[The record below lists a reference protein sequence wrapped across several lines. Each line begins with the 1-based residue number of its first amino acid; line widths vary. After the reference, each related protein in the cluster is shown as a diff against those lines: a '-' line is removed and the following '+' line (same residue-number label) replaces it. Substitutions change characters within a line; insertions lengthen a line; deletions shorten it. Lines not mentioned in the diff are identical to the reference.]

1 MGLHPSKD
9 ASQDFDN
16 GSLIPTGIY
25 ASSVHDYDY
34 PTVRNLILQR
44 RMAPFYRGQQDLNSV
59 NSNESSEVDE
69 PIGSKIQEKP
79 GSHHSLIFMHPKTLL
94 WPKYRTHRKESLPQ
108 PPPVYKDAVECPIC
122 FLYYP
127 PNINY
132 ARCCHQPICTE
143 CFVHIRAPESGLT
156 AATCPF
162 CVEPNFGIEYCP
174 PSPRDCETV
183 DRSVGEHGIVT
194 IDRIRPQHTRIHST
208 RHHHHQRDAGLGS
221 ATGSTRR
228 IIVRPDGSDLGP
240 FTSAGR
246 DYRAYLNAVR
256 QMNMDLEELMV
267 MEAIRLSLMEQSAD
281 SSQSAESS
289 ESTSDSTT
297 SDTTQSI
304 QEQPLE
310 L

>member
-9 ASQDFDN
+9 ASQALDN

-25 ASSVHDYDY
+25 ASAIHDYDY

-44 RMAPFYRGQQDLNSV
+44 RMAPFYRGQQDLNPID
-59 NSNESSEVDE
+59 SNASSEVDE
-69 PIGSKIQEKP
+69 SIGSKIQEKP
-79 GSHHSLIFMHPKTLL
+79 GSHQSLIFMHPKMLL
-94 WPKYRTHRKESLPQ
+94 WSKYRPHRKSFSPQ
-108 PPPVYKDAVECPIC
+108 QPPVYKDAVECPIC

-162 CVEPNFGIEYCP
+162 CVESNFGIEYHP
-174 PSPRDCETV
+174 PSSMDGESMDC
-183 DRSVGEHGIVT
+183 SAGEHGVVT
-194 IDRIRPQHTRIHST
+194 IDRIRPQHTRIRST
-208 RHHHHQRDAGLGS
+208 RHHHHQRDAGISS

-228 IIVRPDGSDLGP
+228 IVVRPNGGDVGH

-246 DYRAYLNAVR
+246 DYRDYLTAVR

-267 MEAIRLSLMEQSAD
+267 MEAIRLSLMEQSTD
-281 SSQSAESS
+281 SS
-289 ESTSDSTT
+289 ESTAGST
-297 SDTTQSI
+297 SPDTNQSL
-304 QEQPLE
+304 QGQPLE